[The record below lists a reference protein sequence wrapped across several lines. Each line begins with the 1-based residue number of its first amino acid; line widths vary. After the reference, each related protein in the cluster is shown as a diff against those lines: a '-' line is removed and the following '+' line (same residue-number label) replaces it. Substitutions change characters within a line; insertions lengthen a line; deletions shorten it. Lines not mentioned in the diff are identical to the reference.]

1 MSHVSGSALRC
12 SSSSSMVPS
21 LPEDAKSLDPSSAY
35 PSPTSVTSPHGRNIP
50 TTIGLGI
57 SRCELDPSFDN
68 MRGFPSQSPLS
79 MASPMSSHST
89 HEHTSI
95 YGLPVKQSAF
105 PEPSCYGI
113 YNGLPGVTPPAL
125 RYCEPQSLGT
135 PPSYGSSIENAPLQP
150 AFSGQVSEYWTPAT
164 CPGPAT
170 PSNMGQIPAGGPAGR
185 YWSHQY
191 TTETCDSMDSS
202 ATTLSCGLPM
212 LGNSF
217 PSSTA
222 MAPSNGA
229 MSSRKLLDPSLT
241 LSQHE
246 GLKSENNNMEKGQ
259 DVSRRPGSSSPS
271 RKLRSSKGYACRI
284 CGNTFTRRSNCA
296 EHEKKHDP
304 NNKRSFPCDEC
315 HKTFGRNA
323 DLKRHT
329 DTVSEVAGLI
339 PR

>member
-1 MSHVSGSALRC
+1 MSHVSGSAIRC

-21 LPEDAKSLDPSSAY
+21 LPEDAKSLEPSSAY
-35 PSPTSVTSPHGRNIP
+35 PSPTSVSSSLGRNIP

-57 SRCELDPSFDN
+57 SRCGLDPSFDT
-68 MRGFPSQSPLS
+68 MRGFPSQPSLPMIS
-79 MASPMSSHST
+79 SMSSHPAP
-89 HEHTSI
+89 EHTI
-95 YGLPVKQSAF
+95 YGVSVKPSAF

-113 YNGLPGVTPPAL
+113 YNGLPGATPPAL
-125 RYCEPQSLGT
+125 RYCGPQNMGT
-135 PPSYGSSIENAPLQP
+135 PPSYGSSIESAPLHP

-170 PSNMGQIPAGGPAGR
+170 PSSMGQIPAGGPAGR

-191 TTETCDSMDSS
+191 TTETCDSMNSSDS
-202 ATTLSCGLPM
+202 TLSCGLPL

-217 PSSTA
+217 SSSTA
-222 MAPSNGA
+222 TVPNNGA
-229 MSSRKLLDPSLT
+229 MSSRKLLDPSLSLT
-241 LSQHE
+241 QHE
-246 GLKSENNNMEKGQ
+246 GLKSENRNMEKGQ
-259 DVSRRPGSSSPS
+259 DVSRQPGSSSPS

-329 DTVSEVAGLI
+329 DTVSEVVRLI